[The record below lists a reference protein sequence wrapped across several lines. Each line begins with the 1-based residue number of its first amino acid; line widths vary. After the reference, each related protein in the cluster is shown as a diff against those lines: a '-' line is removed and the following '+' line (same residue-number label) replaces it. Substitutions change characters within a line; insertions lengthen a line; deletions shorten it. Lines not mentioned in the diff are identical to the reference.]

1 VISHDSP
8 RFDQRPQRPCSPTQ
22 RRPMLVPLPYLANSA
37 QATFPLHRS
46 YSTLSIAVPLSPPT
60 IPTKTATIPPHP
72 HRNPID
78 MPASTAPA
86 AHFKRLYRNCPTTAT
101 PNHTSSRGSHDRVL
115 TFIYRLGTARQMFF
129 PSAII
134 PGPPTRSLEA
144 AASFQH
150 DGASGEQAA
159 SLPVDVHSSH
169 HLFFPAALNIQCR
182 SCVIPSNWINNHP
195 TAASSL

>member
-1 VISHDSP
+1 MTHRASINVRRGRVLPRNAVLCSFHSRTSQIAPRLPSACTALIQPALSLSLCLPHYSH
-8 RFDQRPQRPCSPTQ
+8 
-22 RRPMLVPLPYLANSA
+22 
-37 QATFPLHRS
+37 
-46 YSTLSIAVPLSPPT
+46 
-60 IPTKTATIPPHP
+60 KTATIPPHP

-150 DGASGEQAA
+150 DGASGE
-159 SLPVDVHSSH
+159 
-169 HLFFPAALNIQCR
+169 
-182 SCVIPSNWINNHP
+182 
-195 TAASSL
+195 